1 MQPRAHTRG
10 HLAAI
15 LTIFI
20 WGVTFI
26 SIKVLLDE
34 FSPIEV
40 MFYRLVVALLAL
52 LVASPP
58 SFSKTFSSIQTAQ
71 AVGWMKK
78 IKSEL
83 LFMFAG
89 LTGVTLYFIFQNTA
103 LDYTQAS
110 NVGVL
115 ISVAPLLTALVS
127 AVFLRDEKL
136 GGNFFFGFVIA
147 IAGIILISY
156 NGNTVLKLNPL
167 GDLLSLL
174 AAGVW
179 AFYSVTIRKL
189 SAAGIAPI
197 RMTRKVF
204 TYGLLFLLPLLP
216 LFDFRLGLERLALL
230 PNVLHILFL
239 GLGASALCFVTWN
252 YAVGVLGAVKTS
264 VYIYMTPVVTI
275 AASVLVLDERVT
287 WVALAGVVLILAGL
301 FVSERRPARRARTT
315 KVA

>member
-1 MQPRAHTRG
+1 MQPRAQSRG

-58 SFSKTFSSIQTAQ
+58 SFSKTFSSIQPAQ
-71 AVGWMKK
+71 PVGWMNK

-83 LFMFAG
+83 LFMVAG

-110 NVGVL
+110 NLGVL

-127 AVFLRDEKL
+127 AVFLGDERL
-136 GGNFFFGFVIA
+136 GGTFFFGFVIA

-179 AFYSVTIRKL
+179 AFYSVTIRKI

-216 LFDFRLGLERLALL
+216 LFDFRLGLERLVLL
-230 PNVLHILFL
+230 PNVLHFLFL

-264 VYIYMTPVVTI
+264 VHIYMTPVVTI
-275 AASVLVLDERVT
+275 AASVLVLDEQVT
-287 WVALAGVVLILAGL
+287 WVAMVGVALILAGL
-301 FVSERRPARRARTT
+301 FVSERRPAREG
-315 KVA
+315 